1 MNLKFKMMLACLLFL
16 LFGNSVFAQY
26 SILIK
31 EKDSSVQQKINYKSR
46 ADQQSAIAKLV
57 DSKIFA
63 GNRLLKVENDTAQK
77 TESVLFF
84 SIAPNFV
91 IHSVRYADSI
101 RVNGNKMA
109 ITPLVGAK
117 RYSYAEYVKKT
128 NRIVADNEEKGF
140 PFVMVTPTFD
150 LHDDSTVFVNL
161 FIDQGFMIHYDSVD
175 VKGSSKISRRFL
187 ATYLGV
193 KKGEVYNEK
202 KLREIE
208 KRLMKLPYLQSVKS
222 PEIAFIDS
230 NMRLILY
237 LNKKNSSQFDGIV
250 GILPASDGESKT
262 LITGEIKLNLQ
273 NSFSQGEQLS
283 FNWKRNVPL
292 SQDLL
297 ITAMFPYVFG
307 SKYGGNGSFKLQKK
321 DTTSMTNTF
330 KVGGQLYLS
339 GLNYMSVYFENST
352 SKLLS
357 TSTILSLGRL
367 NDQIDY
373 SAIRY
378 GVATE
383 IDLLNDIYIP
393 TKGVKVGLDG
403 NIGTRKLIQ
412 NANVPVEYYKNITAS
427 ENQVKI
433 NSSVDTYYPILSKLI
448 LNVSGKLNYLSGSS
462 HFENE
467 MFKIGGLTSLR
478 GFNEESITATFVS
491 ILNTEIR
498 WMIDRR
504 TFVYTFWNGA
514 YYEKRTLQKFV
525 HDTPNGF
532 GMGLSFDTPAGIFNI
547 TYALGKEFNN
557 PIQLKYG
564 KVHFGIVARF

>member
-1 MNLKFKMMLACLLFL
+1 MFL

-31 EKDSSVQQKINYKSR
+31 EKDSSALQKINYKSR
-46 ADQQSAIAKLV
+46 ADQQDAIAKLV

-63 GNRLLKVENDTAQK
+63 GNRLLKVENDTARK
-77 TESVLFF
+77 TESVLYF
-84 SIAPNFV
+84 SITPSFV
-91 IHSVRYADSI
+91 IHSVRYADSM
-101 RVNGNKMA
+101 RTNNNSMA
-109 ITPLVGAK
+109 TSLLVVVK
-117 RYSYAEYVKKT
+117 RYSYAELLKKI
-128 NRIVADNEEKGF
+128 NRIVTDNEEKGY
-140 PFVMVTPTFD
+140 PFAMVAPSYE
-150 LHDDSTVFVNL
+150 LYDDSTVFVNL
-161 FIDQGFMIHYDSVD
+161 LIDQGVMIRYDSVD

-187 ATYLGV
+187 ASYLGV

-202 KLREIE
+202 RLREIE

-222 PEIAFIDS
+222 PEVAFIDS

-250 GILPASDGESKT
+250 GILPQSGAESKT

-292 SQDLL
+292 SQDLY
-297 ITAMFPYVFG
+297 IAAMFPYVFG

-321 DTTSMTNTF
+321 DTTSLTNTF
-330 KVGGQLYLS
+330 KIGGQLYLS
-339 GLNYMSVYFENST
+339 GLNYVSVYFENST

-357 TSTILSLGRL
+357 TSSIVSLGRL
-367 NDQIDY
+367 NDQIDF
-373 SAIRY
+373 SANRY

-393 TKGVKVGLDG
+393 TKGVKVGLDA

-412 NANVPVEYYKNITAS
+412 NASIPEDYYKNITAS
-427 ENQVKI
+427 ETQFKI
-433 NSSVDTYYPILSKLI
+433 NSIVDTYYPILSKLI
-448 LNVSGKLNYLSGSS
+448 FNVSGKMNYLSGNS

-467 MFKIGGLTSLR
+467 MYKIGGLTSLR
-478 GFNEESITATFVS
+478 GFNEESITATFVA
-491 ILNTEIR
+491 ILNTEFR

-532 GMGLSFDTPAGIFNI
+532 GLGLSFDTPAGIFNI
-547 TYALGKEFNN
+547 TYALGREFDN